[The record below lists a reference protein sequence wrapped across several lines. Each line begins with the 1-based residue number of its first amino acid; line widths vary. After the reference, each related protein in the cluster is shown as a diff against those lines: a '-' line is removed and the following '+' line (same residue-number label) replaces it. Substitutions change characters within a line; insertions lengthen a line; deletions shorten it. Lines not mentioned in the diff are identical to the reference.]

1 MISVGPVTTFEYLNE
16 DENSTTSDQWIS
28 DVSDYGYIEQKSWWV
43 GKLCPLLN
51 LKPNVSGKDF
61 ANIFSGKNLKGVALL
76 TKANGPHNPGRDLTW
91 SPPKSVSV
99 VYAVCSEAL
108 RERISWKN
116 RQAVL
121 GTLCFLE
128 EKAAQTRCGKGG
140 KVSVKTMGFVAAMFE
155 HYTSRTN
162 DMQLHIHLVVA
173 NLTFIEGQKWYAID
187 FAELFIW
194 FKAAGEIYR
203 SLLSKG
209 LTELGFEVIKSE
221 DGRYFEIKS
230 VCLQICSKYS
240 KRKNEITNSIEHS
253 GIKNIDAKT
262 KSMFA
267 IRTREP
273 KTVMDRLA
281 LLSRWQEELNELG
294 MYESD
299 IINIRNASLFK
310 ALNPIPVMSLLM
322 TLTDYEAVLNV
333 IDIYRAVARE
343 AQFYNS
349 SIACIHNTVEQILT
363 HYWIVPLGKDAK
375 GRALYTTQMMID
387 IERSVVELATYLHL
401 DESYKMDDQVIEQA
415 IATQENNQGFEMSEE
430 QRASVQC
437 VCQTGLDI
445 LQGRA
450 GAGKST
456 SMQAVRI
463 AYESQGIKVK
473 GSTIAKKAAVQLEN
487 DTGIESKTLASTILE
502 IEKRPSRYSNSV
514 IVVDEAGL
522 IPTSDLL
529 MLMRG
534 AEKAKAKVILVGET
548 AQLKSIKQSGCLA
561 YLSKLLGHSELTS
574 IYRQRQLWARTM
586 VVDLRSGASMSA
598 INTMRAK
605 GLLNLLETKDK
616 TLEALID
623 AWHAYTQANPNKDW
637 MIMAFSWKD
646 VEPLNEL
653 VRKRLKEREV
663 IGDENIEIDCV
674 VSEKV
679 MSLKF
684 SVNDRVRFT
693 NNDYERGFTN
703 GDLGTVTAISDFEDE
718 YYFFIS
724 MDNGHRVRFGVSD
737 YSDKKGNLHLVH
749 AYASTIYSSQG
760 STVDGDTFVLYTTS
774 MDRAASYVAGSR
786 HKDNC
791 HWFVDGK
798 ELDDYNEDHVDGE
811 QNLHESRIKIL
822 AKCMG
827 SSRHKAMA
835 LEYLE

>member
-1 MISVGPVTTFEYLNE
+1 
-16 DENSTTSDQWIS
+16 
-28 DVSDYGYIEQKSWWV
+28 
-43 GKLCPLLN
+43 
-51 LKPNVSGKDF
+51 
-61 ANIFSGKNLKGVALL
+61 
-76 TKANGPHNPGRDLTW
+76 
-91 SPPKSVSV
+91 
-99 VYAVCSEAL
+99 
-108 RERISWKN
+108 
-116 RQAVL
+116 
-121 GTLCFLE
+121 
-128 EKAAQTRCGKGG
+128 
-140 KVSVKTMGFVAAMFE
+140 MF
-155 HYTSRTN
+155 
-162 DMQLHIHLVVA
+162 
-173 NLTFIEGQKWYAID
+173 
-187 FAELFIW
+187 
-194 FKAAGEIYR
+194 
-203 SLLSKG
+203 
-209 LTELGFEVIKSE
+209 
-221 DGRYFEIKS
+221 
-230 VCLQICSKYS
+230 
-240 KRKNEITNSIEHS
+240 
-253 GIKNIDAKT
+253 
-262 KSMFA
+262 
-267 IRTREP
+267 
-273 KTVMDRLA
+273 
-281 LLSRWQEELNELG
+281 
-294 MYESD
+294 ESD

-310 ALNPIPVMSLLM
+310 PLEPIPVMFLLM
-322 TLTDYEAVLNV
+322 RLTEHEAVLDV
-333 IDIYRAVARE
+333 IDIYKAVAIE

-349 SIACIHNTVEQILT
+349 SLACIHNTVEQILT
-363 HYWIVPLGKDAK
+363 HDWLVSLGKDAK

-401 DESYKMDDQVIEQA
+401 DESYKMNDQAIEQA
-415 IATQENNQGFEMSEE
+415 IAAQENNQGFEMSEE
-430 QRASVQC
+430 QQASVQG

-514 IVVDEAGL
+514 ILVDEAGL

-534 AEKAKAKVILVGET
+534 AEKAKAKIILVGET
-548 AQLKSIKQSGCLA
+548 AQLKSIKQTGCLA

-605 GLLNLLETKDK
+605 GLLNLFETKDK

-623 AWHAYTQANPNKDW
+623 AWHAYTLANPNKDW

-653 VRKRLKEREV
+653 VRKRLKDREV
-663 IGDENIEIDCV
+663 IGDEDIEINCV
-674 VSEKV
+674 VSQKV

-684 SVNDRVRFT
+684 SVNDRVWFT
-693 NNDYERGFTN
+693 INDYERAFTN
-703 GDLGTVTAISDFEDE
+703 GDLGTVTAISEFEDE

-724 MDNGHRVRFGVSD
+724 MDNGHRVRFKVSD
-737 YSDKKGNLHLVH
+737 YSDEKGNLHLVR

-791 HWFVDGK
+791 DWFVNGR
-798 ELDDYNEDHVDGE
+798 ELDDYNDDAITEE
-811 QNLHESRIKIL
+811 RNLQESRIETL
-822 AKCMG
+822 AKCMRT
-827 SSRHKAMA
+827 SRHKAIA
-835 LEYLE
+835 LEYLKA